1 MTKTNHQPN
10 HDMNTPSQNP
20 SQSNP
25 HPVLKL
31 GLDVDL
37 KQITVTVQ
45 CDHQHPKPAMSF
57 SVRRLVQWVQEKV
70 RAGHRFPQV
79 PRQIILTRG
88 AEPRKTR
95 YDALGPLNATF
106 CTCEENARQAF
117 INLQI
122 ARAYSCR

>member
-1 MTKTNHQPN
+1 
-10 HDMNTPSQNP
+10 MNTPSQNP

-25 HPVLKL
+25 SVASTIKL

-70 RAGHRFPQV
+70 R
-79 PRQIILTRG
+79 
-88 AEPRKTR
+88 
-95 YDALGPLNATF
+95 
-106 CTCEENARQAF
+106 
-117 INLQI
+117 
-122 ARAYSCR
+122 